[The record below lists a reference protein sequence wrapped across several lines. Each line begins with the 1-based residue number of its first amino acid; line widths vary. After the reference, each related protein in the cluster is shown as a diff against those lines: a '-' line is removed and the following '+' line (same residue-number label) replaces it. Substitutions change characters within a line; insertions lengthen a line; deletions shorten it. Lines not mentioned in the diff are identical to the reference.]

1 MDHDAW
7 LWGVFG
13 ALVVVMMT
21 LDLGVFHRRARAIG
35 FKEAATWSVVW
46 IGLAVAFGG
55 LIARVRG
62 THSALEFLTGYIIEE
77 SLSVDNLFVFLLIF
91 SYFAVP
97 ARHQHNVLFWGILGA
112 MAFRAVFIVA
122 GVALI
127 ERFEWVIYAFS
138 TILIASGVKMSL
150 EKGKRIR
157 PEQNPILKL
166 FRRLMP
172 VTQGYDGSRFFL
184 RQGGRTFATPLL
196 LVLVVVE
203 TTDLIFAVDSI
214 PAVLAITQDR
224 LIVYTSNILAVMGLR
239 AMYFALQ
246 GTMDHFHLLHY
257 GLSVILVF
265 VGVKMLIGH
274 FCEIPTG
281 VTLGVVAVVLVLSV
295 IASLIWP
302 DKLQSDHPPTESACN
317 RRS

>member
-1 MDHDAW
+1 MDRDAL

-21 LDLGVFHRRARAIG
+21 LDLGVFHRRARDIG
-35 FKEAATWSVVW
+35 LKEAATWSAVW
-46 IGLAVAFGG
+46 IGLALGYGG
-55 LIARVRG
+55 LIAWVRG
-62 THSALEFLTGYIIEE
+62 GHSALEFLTGYIIEE

-91 SYFAVP
+91 AYFAVP
-97 ARHQHNVLFWGILGA
+97 TRHQHNVLFWGILGA
-112 MAFRAVFIVA
+112 MALRAVFIVA

-127 ERFEWVIYAFS
+127 ERFAWVIYVFGA
-138 TILIASGVKMSL
+138 ILIVSGVKMGW
-150 EKGKRIR
+150 EKEKRIR

-172 VTQGYDGSRFFL
+172 VTQGYESARFFL

-203 TTDLIFAVDSI
+203 TTDLVFAVDSI

-239 AMYFALQ
+239 AMYFALR
-246 GTMDHFHLLHY
+246 GTMDHFHHLHY
-257 GLSVILVF
+257 GLSIILVF

-274 FCEIPTG
+274 FYEIPT
-281 VTLGVVAVVLVLSV
+281 VIALAVVAVVLALSV
-295 IASLIWP
+295 IASLVWP
-302 DKLQSDHPPTESACN
+302 KKP
-317 RRS
+317 